1 MRKLQS
7 AAIFLLI
14 IFVFANL
21 SAQTAKK
28 PSAITVAG
36 RLERVA
42 GIGGETTGWA
52 IELDTEMEI
61 RGERVQSIEVTGK
74 TGEFA
79 KFENKHIQAVGT
91 LAVRHGVTR
100 GDWTVLD
107 VKSLRESR

>member
-1 MRKLQS
+1 MRKFQS
-7 AAIFLLI
+7 AASFFLF

-21 SAQTAKK
+21 SAQTTKQ
-28 PSAITVAG
+28 PSEVTVTG

-52 IELDTEMEI
+52 IEMGSEMEV
-61 RGERVQSIEVTGK
+61 RGHRVKSIEVSGK

-79 KFENKHIQAVGT
+79 KFENKQIEAAGT

-100 GDWTVLD
+100 GAWTVLD